1 MISVDI
7 KAVLSSPGTS
17 YWLKDALASALQRDI
32 VDAANDAQALSSLL
46 EHRCAEACGVT
57 RLVCSFR
64 AESAEDAMQFL
75 QACRS
80 IDTTMAATFQLDGVG
95 TDVEVEVTTSA
106 SISSLQSCLAHRA
119 GAEVIRQT
127 LRALPLA
134 MNTLERDPAL

>member
-134 MNTLERDPAL
+134 MNTLERNPAL

>member
-7 KAVLSSPGTS
+7 QAVLSSPGTS